1 MKKLNLSIKNVSAH
15 PAFTALG
22 SALAIALPMIS
33 DNINVM
39 TLGGCAVLFVLGCLA
54 GIKKDPNRFKVSK
67 HLGKGPKRERIWH

>member
-39 TLGGCAVLFVLGCLA
+39 TLGGSAVLFVLGCLA
-54 GIKKDPNRFKVSK
+54 GIKKETSVPKKPNY
-67 HLGKGPKRERIWH
+67 PKRERIWN